1 MRSLPGNNIPH
12 LQSSFSNI
20 PCNKTRCAHNGLR
33 KKKWTL
39 FCTPKLPANKSIL
52 LIQVLVYNWVS
63 LSPSSYLM
71 IVFVWIY
78 HFYSLNFAY
87 QEMRKNNQSSLLS
100 GNAMHL
106 KCSNI
111 QSLFFL
117 LSTESKIKKT
127 RLLYYTTINSLQPTW
142 WFHQELLEVY
152 TLH

>member
-1 MRSLPGNNIPH
+1 MQQNNMRTQWIE
-12 LQSSFSNI
+12 
-20 PCNKTRCAHNGLR
+20 
-33 KKKWTL
+33 KKKMNTL
-39 FCTPKLPANKSIL
+39 CMPKLPANKSIL
-52 LIQVLVYNWVS
+52 LIQVHVYNWVS

-106 KCSNI
+106 KCYNI

-117 LSTESKIKKT
+117 LSTDSKIKKT
-127 RLLYYTTINSLQPTW
+127 RLLNYTTINLLQPTW